1 MEKDLKGNI
10 FVIDISYYINY
21 IEDVDTE
28 IRPCIIDKLLRSIIK
43 ANHLSFL
50 MSETEDDTILFFCY
64 GPAFPVRI
72 ILRQLE
78 AILASFSR
86 ELDLL
91 KYYVPAAHQPSVN
104 IVIHYGNP
112 GNLSKKGFS
121 NLRGTTIA
129 GTYSLLKNKTVLH
142 THALITNQYLEA
154 QVQEAIPT
162 EGRVCELYNA
172 STPRNLSLQI
182 GTFSKTA

>member
-1 MEKDLKGNI
+1 MEKDLTGNI
-10 FVIDISYYINY
+10 FIIDISYYINY
-21 IEDVDTE
+21 IEGIDHE
-28 IRPCIIDKLLRSIIK
+28 IRLCIIDKLLRSIIR

-50 MSETEDDTILFFCY
+50 ITETEDDTIFFFRQ
-64 GPAFPVRI
+64 GTALPVRI
-72 ILRQLE
+72 ILKQLE
-78 AILASFSR
+78 AILASFTS

-104 IVIHYGNP
+104 LTIHYGNP
-112 GNLSKKGFS
+112 GNLSKKERS

-129 GTYSLLKNKTVLH
+129 GTYGLLKNKTVLH
-142 THALITNQYLEA
+142 TRALITNQYLEA
-154 QVQEAIPT
+154 QVQEAIPP

-172 STPRNLSLQI
+172 STPRNMSLQI

>member
-10 FVIDISYYINY
+10 FIIDISYYLNY
-21 IEDVDTE
+21 IEDIDNE
-28 IRPCIIDKLLRSIIK
+28 IRPCIIDKLLRSIIR

-50 MSETEDDTILFFCY
+50 ISEIEDDTILFFRY

-72 ILRQLE
+72 ILGQLE
-78 AILASFSR
+78 AILASFSC

-91 KYYVPAAHQPSVN
+91 KYHVPAAHQPSVN
-104 IVIHYGNP
+104 TVIHYGNP
-112 GNLSKKGFS
+112 GNFSKKELS
-121 NLRGTTIA
+121 ELRGTIIA

-162 EGRVCELYNA
+162 EGRVCELYHA

-182 GTFSKTA
+182 GSLSKTA